1 MSEGPQQD
9 NRPTLGSGIPPVS
22 PQYYPASREANNE
35 GPERVLS
42 AADQATE
49 YAMNK
54 CEQEKQAIEEHNL
67 KLTESLNKK
76 VKTRTYVA
84 IAGIAAATLFAI
96 GGIFLVNRLQ
106 NNAPLKDL
114 EDSNRRVSGLE
125 TVVAALKATGTR
137 LSGDNNALVNSRD
150 SISSTNKTNLDL
162 LNACVTDKNALQQGN
177 NQLRDSSNNA
187 QATIDSLKATNEALS
202 GRLTEISNTV
212 LSPSQVISLVAQALT
227 NGDHETLKWFES
239 YGCKLPTE
247 TPTSTSTTG
256 FIPSWT
262 PTPTQTPTS
271 TPTQTPTSTP
281 VSTEPPH
288 NPTNTPEQFKTPTKS
303 NPPTQIPPV
312 TRAPEPTR
320 TPVPPTATEMPT
332 VVPTPTKA
340 SFPTQIPG
348 VTRTVVHGINN
359 EN

>member
-9 NRPTLGSGIPPVS
+9 NNPTIPSGMKPIS
-22 PQYYPASREANNE
+22 EEALRMVETPHITNVTE
-35 GPERVLS
+35 GTDEVQGLHDRNKR
-42 AADQATE
+42 
-49 YAMNK
+49 AMDRALF
-54 CEQEKQAIEEHNL
+54 EQEEFHKA
-67 KLTESLNKK
+67 
-76 VKTRTYVA
+76 KTRRKVIFTA
-84 IAGIAAATLFAI
+84 IASFAAATVLAL
-96 GGIFLVNRLQ
+96 GGVSLLNRLSSNSPSQ
-106 NNAPLKDL
+106 ALL
-114 EDSNRRVSGLE
+114 DSNKQLSGLE
-125 TVVAALKATGTR
+125 TVVAALRATGTR

-177 NQLRDSSNNA
+177 KQLRDSSNNA

-202 GRLTEISNTV
+202 GRLIEISNTV

-262 PTPTQTPTS
+262 PTQTQTPTGTPTS
-271 TPTQTPTSTP
+271 TPTSTP
-281 VSTEPPH
+281 GSTETPN

-303 NPPTQIPPV
+303 NPPTQIPPD
-312 TRAPEPTR
+312 TATPEPTR
-320 TPVPPTATEMPT
+320 TTVPPTATEMPT

-348 VTRTVVHGINN
+348 TTRTAVPNVN
-359 EN
+359 